1 MFKIIENCSPY
12 YITFTYDGLTEYIQ
26 TLQNIASLNEFTA
39 SNNYCV
45 NAIKE
50 ILPTYLTEDSYIT
63 NPEHLKLIIDN
74 NPCFSLLNLEKSA
87 AFLTTL
93 PGTKSVVHYDIAGT
107 TQKPVRVRIN
117 YPVFIYDNKCI
128 TNWYGNEKIVAY
140 NKLPEVAH
148 ISYSNP
154 PLLKSTHLSQDY
166 AMLINTSIY
175 HNWDNTLSNN
185 KRTILGTRPD
195 IDHINVTFEDF
206 RKILF
211 GI

>member
-26 TLQNIASLNEFTA
+26 TLQNIASLHEFTS

-63 NPEHLKLIIDN
+63 DPEHLKLIIEN
-74 NPCFSLLNLEKSA
+74 NPCFPLLNLEKSA

-93 PGTKSVVHYDIAGT
+93 PGTKSVIHYDVTGT
-107 TQKPVRVRIN
+107 TQKPVKVRIN
-117 YPVFIYDNKCI
+117 YPVFINDDKCV
-128 TNWYGNEKIVAY
+128 TSWYSDEKIVPY
-140 NKLPEVAH
+140 DKLPEVAH
-148 ISYSNP
+148 TAYSDP
-154 PLLKSTHLSQDY
+154 KLLRSTHLSQDY

-175 HNWDNTLSNN
+175 HDWDNSQSPY

-195 IDHINVTFEDF
+195 IDHIDATFEDF